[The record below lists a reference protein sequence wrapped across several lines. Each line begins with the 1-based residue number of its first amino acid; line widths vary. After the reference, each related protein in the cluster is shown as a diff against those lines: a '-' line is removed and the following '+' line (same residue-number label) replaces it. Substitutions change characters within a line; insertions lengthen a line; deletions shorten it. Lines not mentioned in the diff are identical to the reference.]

1 MRYWHLGE
9 NLNFSPSLLGLNFN
23 GSQNFVDPL
32 VGGRIEAFLS
42 PRVVVNI
49 LGDVGGWGT
58 GSQLEYQWAGTLG
71 YRVNARWALHAGYRY
86 LYVDKNADRGV
97 VFKATTAGVVLGITL
112 DLK

>member
-1 MRYWHLGE
+1 
-9 NLNFSPSLLGLNFN
+9 
-23 GSQNFVDPL
+23 VDPL

-42 PRVVVNI
+42 PRIVVNI

-86 LYVDKNADRGV
+86 LNVDKRGNRGTI
-97 VFKATTAGVVLGITL
+97 FNATTAGVVAGITL